1 VFAGVNKNFVSSIVK
16 GALAMAGDFVD
27 FDSIEDAAAASGADI
42 LPAERD
48 VQRAAC
54 VIAKKW
60 WRCFGY
66 DYVLDAIHTKLH
78 EVMASI

>member
-27 FDSIEDAAAASGADI
+27 SIEDAAAASGADI
-42 LPAERD
+42 LPAEWD

-66 DYVLDAIHTKLH
+66 DYVLDAIRTKLH